1 MVSSETKLIAVLHC
15 HWFRR
20 YGGIDDRVVQKLV
33 VVLCLC
39 GVLVEGCDD
48 NRISDFYAGTG
59 PALKVVQSHRKIKA
73 GLQLRFSP

>member
-1 MVSSETKLIAVLHC
+1 MV
-15 HWFRR
+15 
-20 YGGIDDRVVQKLV
+20 QQLV

-39 GVLVEGCDD
+39 GVLVEECDS
-48 NRISDFYAGTG
+48 NRISGFYAGTG

>member
-15 HWFRR
+15 HC

-33 VVLCLC
+33 VILCLC
-39 GVLVEGCDD
+39 DVIIEGCRD
-48 NRISDFYAGTG
+48 NRISGFYAGTG